1 MPDDDKKTRHVSS
14 LNAKLLAHG
23 YANRPLKLDRLSDSE
38 QVHVANVITELLGSS
53 VANLSQIEELNGRLR
68 STEYERDRLY
78 KSSERFETR
87 CARLESE
94 ISASKARESSIAR
107 NLAEEE
113 ERCRSLRDETARARK
128 AIEGIRLAAAQE
140 AKRSQLKTDKLRDH
154 LSKPPPTFELL
165 NPVARGA
172 SSPAPGALPL
182 LEAGLRDL
190 SDLRTSLQE
199 EAEAFRHVC
208 VSTANGLNEAL
219 AASQGRESRVVLP
232 TEFFDRGW
240 TSHPAIADAKLRAL
254 VGDVRANLTS
264 PVIQVAE
271 DETEL
276 AERARAERERL
287 KAEAD
292 LRDRVKDLEVE
303 IAIVRGREEEAR
315 RVADEVA
322 KLSVHATV
330 PSTTD
335 FEDARLREELVRQKR
350 VLDAERHQLR
360 DEGVRLHEERMVL
373 EAERAQVAEARA
385 AEARAKEERAAAEA
399 EEAAT
404 ALAALELDTK
414 PRSGTI
420 SASSSSSSLAGKASS
435 ANHTLHP
442 NPIHLTTKPATC
454 PTLPAAPVTPR
465 KHAPAR
471 PSPLSPHAAGALK
484 KQAVVSPKKPKM
496 HMKKRPSLARAVMD
510 RQHRRS
516 AEIASPRKVS
526 VGGKRSVSFGSS
538 SDHSGVLGE
547 GGKRGNASGEIK
559 RANASGET
567 KRKSSSLTAGT
578 AASLARSAKKPQGA
592 LRSQPTK
599 VGAWR

>member
-23 YANRPLKLDRLSDSE
+23 YAKRPLRLDRLSDSE

-53 VANLSQIEELNGRLR
+53 VTNLSLIEELNGRLR

-113 ERCRSLRDETARARK
+113 ERCRCLRDETARARK
-128 AIEGIRLAAAQE
+128 AVEGIRLAAAQE
-140 AKRSQLKTDKLRDH
+140 AKRAQLKTDKLRDH

-172 SSPAPGALPL
+172 SAPAPGALPL

-219 AASQGRESRVVLP
+219 AASQGRESRVILP

-385 AEARAKEERAAAEA
+385 AEARAKEEREAAEA

-404 ALAALELDTK
+404 ALAALELD
-414 PRSGTI
+414 TI

-442 NPIHLTTKPATC
+442 NPTHLTTKPAIC
-454 PTLPAAPVTPR
+454 PPVTPR

-516 AEIASPRKVS
+516 AEIDSPRKVS

-538 SDHSGVLGE
+538 SDHSLVLGE

-559 RANASGET
+559 RANASGEI

-592 LRSQPTK
+592 LRSQPNK
-599 VGAWR
+599 AGAWR